1 MHMTTMLT
9 IEPIPAFSD
18 NYIWLLHDDTN
29 AVVVDPGDA
38 APVLEALSERSLT
51 LKGVLITHHHF
62 DHVGGIAELVDATKC
77 EVWAP

>member
-1 MHMTTMLT
+1 MAAALK

-38 APVLEALSERSLT
+38 QVVLAALSKRNLSLQSIQT
-51 LKGVLITHHHF
+51 PLYPRPK
-62 DHVGGIAELVDATKC
+62 
-77 EVWAP
+77 